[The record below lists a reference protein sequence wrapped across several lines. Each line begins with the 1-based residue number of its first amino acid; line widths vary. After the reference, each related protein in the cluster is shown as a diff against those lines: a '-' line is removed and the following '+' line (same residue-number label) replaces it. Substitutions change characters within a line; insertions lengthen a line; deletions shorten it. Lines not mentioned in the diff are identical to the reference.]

1 MAFIQ
6 EYLPASCKITFVGHS
21 IGCKIIMEI
30 MKKLEAAE
38 NDLSGMTG
46 AESKLLSSLSNK
58 TMQKCLHSYFLFPTI
73 ERMKSTPAGRRVW
86 IQVISQTKR
95 ELGSG

>member
-1 MAFIQ
+1 MAFIG
-6 EYLPASCKITFVGHS
+6 EYLPASCKITFIGHS

-38 NDLSGMTG
+38 DDFIGQTE
-46 AESKLLSSLSNK
+46 AENKLLSSHSNK
-58 TMQKCLHSYFLFPTI
+58 TRQKCLQSYFLFPTI

-95 ELGSG
+95 EWG